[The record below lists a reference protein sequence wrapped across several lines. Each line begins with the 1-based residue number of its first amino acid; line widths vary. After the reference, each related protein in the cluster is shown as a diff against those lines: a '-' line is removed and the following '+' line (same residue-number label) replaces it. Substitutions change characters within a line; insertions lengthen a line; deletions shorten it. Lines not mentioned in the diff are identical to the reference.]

1 MAEALKDDTAFV
13 SNKED
18 SLQHEQYALDAKDY
32 KCILLLLQAVYFVD
46 DKHCNVLI
54 GLGVPERI
62 IHSKA
67 KHFSA
72 CRLLRWHHLKK
83 PCTHDGVCSSV

>member
-1 MAEALKDDTAFV
+1 MAEPLKDDTAFV

-46 DKHCNVLI
+46 DKHFNVLI
-54 GLGVPERI
+54 GARRARTHHTQQGKTLQ
-62 IHSKA
+62 
-67 KHFSA
+67 
-72 CRLLRWHHLKK
+72 RL
-83 PCTHDGVCSSV
+83 PAAQMASSQEAMHP